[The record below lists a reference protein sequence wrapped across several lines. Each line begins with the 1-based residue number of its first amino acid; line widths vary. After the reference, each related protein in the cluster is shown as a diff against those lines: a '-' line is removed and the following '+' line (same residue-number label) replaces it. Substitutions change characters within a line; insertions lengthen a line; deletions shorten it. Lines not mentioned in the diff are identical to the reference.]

1 MRVLPYRAAWRG
13 FSRTIA
19 LAALLLAGADGALAA
34 AGAWWS
40 TDQGAVRLVAETDAV
55 GQSDELR
62 AGLHFRMNPGWKI
75 YWRAPGDAGFP
86 PRPNWAGSDNVAKVT
101 IDWPA
106 PRRFTVLGLQ
116 TLGYHD
122 EVVLPLTVTA
132 FEPGK
137 AVRLRAKVAYLTC
150 AEICVPYEAVLALDV
165 PAGPATSAREAG
177 LIARFTDLVPVRG
190 PDAPFAVSGAW
201 ADGAPGRQIVRLVAR
216 ATSPFANPDFVIEGP
231 AGFRFGPPS
240 VTLDRDRREAVVLA
254 TVTPPPKSVRA
265 GKPADLT
272 GAALTLT
279 VIDGERAAERS
290 TTARRGVSG
299 LAAPADSGAPQPAS
313 LAVLLS
319 VLGFAVLGGLIL
331 NLMPC
336 VLPVLSLKLLAVV
349 GHAGSDDLGAV
360 RRGFLASAA
369 GILTSF
375 LVLGTG
381 AVALKAGGFSAGW
394 GIQFQQ
400 PVFLALMAALVM
412 LFASNLWGL
421 FDFRLPGAVADAAAG
436 AGGHHG
442 RHGLGG
448 HFATGAFATLL
459 ATPCSA
465 PFLGTAVGFA
475 LARGPGEI
483 YAVFAALGL
492 GLALP
497 YIAIALFPALA
508 THLPRPGHWMITLR
522 RVLGLALA
530 ATAAWLLSVLH
541 SQAGAAAMFAAALPA
556 AAIPLLFMARRRW
569 SGLRPAL
576 LWSGVGALALLGA
589 ALPLPFA
596 TIPAAVSIAA
606 PDGIRWQ
613 RFAPDTIASH
623 VASGKL
629 VFVDVT
635 ADWCI
640 TCLVNKTLVL
650 DKDDMRARLNRD
662 GVIAMQADWTRPD
675 PVIAG
680 FLARFSRY
688 GIPFNVVFGPGRPE
702 GRVLPELLTR
712 GAVLAALDAARNSAT
727 VAGR

>member
-1 MRVLPYRAAWRG
+1 MTFFPYRAILRG
-13 FSRTIA
+13 FSLIA
-19 LAALLLAGADGALAA
+19 AASALLLSGADGAWAA

-40 TDQGAVRLVAETDAV
+40 NDHGAVRLVAETDAV

-62 AGLHFRMNPGWKI
+62 AGLHFRMKPGWKI
-75 YWRAPGDAGFP
+75 YWRSPGDAGFP
-86 PRPNWAGSDNVAKVT
+86 PQPNWAGSENVAKVR
-101 IDWPA
+101 IAWPA
-106 PRRFTVLGLQ
+106 PVRFTVLGLQ

-122 EVVLPLTVTA
+122 EVLLPLDVTA

-137 AVRLRAKVAYLTC
+137 AVRLRAKVSYLTC
-150 AEICVPYEAVLALDV
+150 AEICVPYEATLALDV

-177 LIARFTDLVPVRG
+177 LIERFNNQVPVRG
-190 PDAPFAVSGAW
+190 PDAPFAVAGAW
-201 ADGAPGRQIVRLVAR
+201 ADGVAGKQTVRLVAR
-216 ATSPFANPDFVIEGP
+216 AKSPFVSPDFMIEGP
-231 AGFRFGPPS
+231 AGFRFGPPG
-240 VTLDRDRREAVVLA
+240 VTLGRDRREVVVLA
-254 TVTPPPKSVRA
+254 AVTAPSKSVRA
-265 GKPADLT
+265 GKPTDLT

-279 VIDGERAAERS
+279 VIDGDRAAERG
-290 TTARRGVSG
+290 TTTRRGVTG
-299 LAAPADSGAPQPAS
+299 LPSPDAHAPQPVS
-313 LAVLLS
+313 LATLLS
-319 VLGFAVLGGLIL
+319 ILGLAVLGGLIL

-349 GHAGSDDLGAV
+349 GHAGTGDLGAV

-375 LVLGTG
+375 LVLGTV
-381 AVALKAGGFSAGW
+381 AVALKAGGLTAGW

-400 PVFLALMAALVM
+400 PVFLAVMAALVM

-421 FDFRLPGAVADAAAG
+421 FEIRLPGMVADAAAG
-436 AGGHHG
+436 AGDHHG
-442 RHGLGG
+442 RHGVAG

-483 YAVFAALGL
+483 YAVFAALGI

-497 YIAIALFPALA
+497 YIAVALFPALA

-522 RVLGLALA
+522 RVLGVALA

-541 SQAGAAAMFAAALPA
+541 SQAGGAAMLAAARPV
-556 AAIPLLFMARRRW
+556 AAIPVLFMVVRGR
-569 SGLRPAL
+569 SGVSPTL
-576 LWSGVGALALLGA
+576 LWGGVAALVLLGA
-589 ALPLPFA
+589 ILPVSFTTVPV
-596 TIPAAVSIAA
+596 AVSVTAKN
-606 PDGIRWQ
+606 GIQWQ

-640 TCLVNKTLVL
+640 TCQVNKTLVL
-650 DKDDMRARLNRD
+650 DSDDMRARLKES
-662 GVIAMQADWTRPD
+662 GVIAMRADWTRPD
-675 PVIAG
+675 PAITD
-680 FLARFSRY
+680 FLRRFSRY
-688 GIPFNVVFGPGRPE
+688 GIPFNIVFGPGRPE
-702 GRVLPELLTR
+702 GHVLPELLTQA
-712 GAVLAALDAARNSAT
+712 AVTAALDAARSRANI
-727 VAGR
+727 AGR